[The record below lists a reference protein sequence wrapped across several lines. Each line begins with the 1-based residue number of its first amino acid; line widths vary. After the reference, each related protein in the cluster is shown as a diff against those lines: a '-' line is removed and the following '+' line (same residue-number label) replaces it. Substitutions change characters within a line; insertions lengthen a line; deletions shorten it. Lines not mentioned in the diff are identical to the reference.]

1 MAWLSALVSLL
12 SGVIGAVVG
21 GFVVHR
27 FTLRREI
34 LSAQRTQRV
43 AFLLDTYRRLSD
55 VSNNGSGMTQQQERD
70 LESSLRDIMLLGD
83 SDEIAAAHRFI
94 VDFAQ
99 NREGILDP
107 VIVALRNNLR
117 RELGVAPVPLP
128 KAYVIRITRE

>member
-43 AFLLDTYRRLSD
+43 AFLLDTYRKLLD
-55 VSNNGSGMTQQQERD
+55 ASNRPRMTQQQALN
-70 LESSLRDIMLLGD
+70 LESSFDDIMLLGY
-83 SDEIAAAHRFI
+83 SDEIAAAHNFI
-94 VDFAQ
+94 VDFTQ
-99 NREGILDP
+99 DRVGSLDS
-107 VIVALRNNLR
+107 VIGALRNNLR
-117 RELGVAPVPLP
+117 RELDVAAVPLP
-128 KAYVIRITRE
+128 KPYCLRITSD